1 MDITE
6 LPLALSLL
14 LPGFLVLHLFF
25 FFSRIRRIS
34 AFYATTWS
42 LLFSL
47 LLFAGVYLP
56 YTAIF
61 APPASDTAWPG
72 LLAALTDPLRI
83 PLAVWGTMY
92 GAAVG
97 MGLFLALLERRGL
110 TDRLLLAVGI
120 DLRRHGD
127 IWERLFREQRLGRV
141 RVYLKDGDLMAGW
154 PKYYSDDRT
163 DPGPELYLSPA
174 FIWHPEEGSWAAMKD
189 IDGVLIHGSEISRIE
204 FVALDLDEADDANDG
219 R

>member
-1 MDITE
+1 MDTAD

-14 LPGFLVLHLFF
+14 LPGFLLLLLFF

-42 LLFSL
+42 LLISL
-47 LLFAGVYLP
+47 LLFVCVYSP
-56 YTAIF
+56 YTAIVSH
-61 APPASDTAWPG
+61 PPAVAAWPS
-72 LLAALTDPLRI
+72 LLEALAAPRQVPLPVWTSLYVSAIVFGWGLGHLEKRGI
-83 PLAVWGTMY
+83 P
-92 GAAVG
+92 
-97 MGLFLALLERRGL
+97 E
-110 TDRLLLAVGI
+110 RLLLKIGI

-127 IWERLFREQRLGRV
+127 IWERLFRDNLLGRV
-141 RVYLKDGDLMAGW
+141 RVYLKDGEIIAGW

-174 FIWHPEEGSWAAMKD
+174 FVWNIDREEWASLEHVE
-189 IDGVLIHGSEISRIE
+189 GVLIHGSEIGRIE
-204 FVALDLDEADDANDG
+204 FVAIGPEDAAVVND

>member
-1 MDITE
+1 MDITD

-14 LPGFLVLHLFF
+14 LPGFLLLHLFF

-42 LLFSL
+42 LLLSL

-56 YTAIF
+56 YA
-61 APPASDTAWPG
+61 AMVEPPASMVTWPN
-72 LLAALTDPLRI
+72 LLVALTRPLEI
-83 PLAVWGTMY
+83 PVFVWALMYVSAAVLGWALAV
-92 GAAVG
+92 
-97 MGLFLALLERRGL
+97 LERRGL

-141 RVYLKDGDLMAGW
+141 RVYLKDGDLLGGW
-154 PKYYSDDRT
+154 PRYYSDDRT

-174 FIWHPEEGSWAAMKD
+174 FIWHPEQETWAAMKD
-189 IDGVLIHGSEISRIE
+189 VDGVLVHGSEISRIE
-204 FVALDLDEADDANDG
+204 FVTLGPDD
-219 R
+219 RTEPSE

>member
-1 MDITE
+1 MDIAD

-14 LPGFLVLHLFF
+14 LPGFLLLHLFF
-25 FFSRIRRIS
+25 FFSTIRRIS

-42 LLFSL
+42 LLLSL
-47 LLFAGVYLP
+47 LLFVCVYPL
-56 YTAIF
+56 YTAIVSH
-61 APPASDTAWPG
+61 PATVAAWPS
-72 LLAALTDPLRI
+72 LLVALTAPRQI
-83 PLAVWGTMY
+83 PLDVWISLY
-92 GAAVG
+92 VSAIVF
-97 MGLFLALLERRGL
+97 GLGLGLLERRGVPE
-110 TDRLLLAVGI
+110 RLLLKVGI

-141 RVYLKDGDLMAGW
+141 RVYLKDGELIAGW

-174 FIWHPEEGSWAAMKD
+174 FIWHPEQETWTALED

-204 FVALDLDEADDANDG
+204 FVEIGPDDSVHSDEEL
-219 R
+219 